1 MIQTIQESLS
11 VPLQGD
17 AATERL
23 LIGGALALLSPLL
36 VPMVLI
42 NGYLLRVL
50 VAGVRG
56 EGSLPDIHDW
66 KGLATDGLKA
76 TAIAAAFGVP
86 FLILL
91 LIIDIGFVTVVG
103 HSVFTDLGLPGFLS
117 LLLVPELVPLFGF
130 PGSLVAVG
138 LLVGFQLLTGIVV
151 STVLVMLVSLVLVPI
166 VAYPIPAV
174 LAGLGIGGDLRDAF
188 NVGRLRKV
196 LTTRAY
202 LEGVIGGWAVLVA
215 GAIVGSLFSVILVGF
230 IVLFY
235 SQVVAAYVF
244 GRKFTEAADSLAG

>member
-1 MIQTIQESLS
+1 MIQTVQESLS
-11 VPLQGD
+11 VPWQGD
-17 AATERL
+17 TATERL
-23 LIGGALALLSPLL
+23 LIGGALALLSPLVL
-36 VPMVLI
+36 PMIVL

-56 EGSLPDIHDW
+56 ETSLPDIHDW
-66 KGLATDGLKA
+66 KGLAQDGLEA
-76 TAIAAAFGVP
+76 TAVAAAFAGP
-86 FLILL
+86 FLLL
-91 LIIDIGFVTVVG
+91 LLVIDVGFVTVVG
-103 HSVFTDLGLPGFLS
+103 HSVFTDLGLPDFLS

-130 PGSLVAVG
+130 PGSLLVVG
-138 LLVGFQLLTGIVV
+138 LLVAFQMLTGIVM
-151 STVLVMLVSLVLVPI
+151 STILILLVSLVLVP
-166 VAYPIPAV
+166 VFAYPVPAV

-188 NVGRLRKV
+188 NAGRLRKV

-202 LEGVIGGWAVLVA
+202 AEGVVGGWAVLVV

-230 IVLFY
+230 VVVFY